1 MRVPSYKLLRTFQ
14 VAAKLQSFKAAAEE
28 LFVTPSAVS
37 HQIKAL
43 EEQLGVALFKRGV
56 RTLTLTD
63 AGAHYREHINDIFAK
78 LESVTEQ
85 LQVRYGRSIIRLN
98 VPPFHRPA
106 KRLIFA
112 SRRLFRRRKRI
123 RRKRIYPSSGE
134 PAPGKGS
141 PCTSCS
147 R

>member
-1 MRVPSYKLLRTFQ
+1 MRLPSLKFLKTFQ

-43 EEQLGVALFKRGV
+43 EELLGVALFERGV

-63 AGAHYREHINDIFAK
+63 AGAHYLDHISDIFSK

-85 LQVRYGRSIIRLN
+85 LQVRYGRTIIRLN
-98 VPPFHRPA
+98 VLPFFANELLLP
-106 KRLIFA
+106 RLLATFSQAREETDIHA
-112 SRRLFRRRKRI
+112 SRRHFPRRR
-123 RRKRIYPSSGE
+123 
-134 PAPGKGS
+134 PAPAGG
-141 PCTSCS
+141 
-147 R
+147 